1 MFIDINESKW
11 SQKTLDAIE
20 YVTSAGIMRGYED
33 GSFRPSDTVTNAEL
47 CKILYEIIATD
58 PQETPLFSKTYL
70 TSHWASEYVN
80 FVLNEISVV
89 SSIKQKK
96 LNKLSVSKWADE
108 EVTKQSLWIMNDFL
122 SLYSSYRLCSFSL
135 LTSKAS
141 RLDVSKWIFDFFN
154 RVWVEQS
161 NTDKWDRMLCEWGKK
176 CHNNHHLKSD
186 FFFWKKKENL
196 QKYKQCFDLLSSIS
210 HLITASKGDEVI
222 AQYKCL
228 KELPSKIK
236 EIQNS
241 PQFEV
246 TEIEKA
252 YHYTGLASLYA
263 MLKHSRYGNSN
274 SIYLHLNNVAYLN
287 DPAEGSILLEELSGK
302 ESSYAKNS
310 IQTSHTFIASLISSP
325 EELLPMWVQYADNAK
340 GCRIEFT
347 LNQKQIKEIKRV
359 IYVSPDHNSSVKDL
373 IDQINSVFPQ
383 KSQSLVNYL
392 KQHLDKI
399 RFLFKSSYYQH
410 ESEIRLVDNVK
421 PENAKL
427 LTDPDYIQS
436 EEDIPRLYV
445 NSENPLW
452 IRSVMLGPKCP
463 NPEKVAL
470 YLHNQGIKNV
480 QRSSIEFR

>member
-1 MFIDINESKW
+1 
-11 SQKTLDAIE
+11 
-20 YVTSAGIMRGYED
+20 
-33 GSFRPSDTVTNAEL
+33 
-47 CKILYEIIATD
+47 
-58 PQETPLFSKTYL
+58 
-70 TSHWASEYVN
+70 
-80 FVLNEISVV
+80 
-89 SSIKQKK
+89 
-96 LNKLSVSKWADE
+96 
-108 EVTKQSLWIMNDFL
+108 
-122 SLYSSYRLCSFSL
+122 
-135 LTSKAS
+135 
-141 RLDVSKWIFDFFN
+141 
-154 RVWVEQS
+154 
-161 NTDKWDRMLCEWGKK
+161 
-176 CHNNHHLKSD
+176 
-186 FFFWKKKENL
+186 
-196 QKYKQCFDLLSSIS
+196 
-210 HLITASKGDEVI
+210 
-222 AQYKCL
+222 
-228 KELPSKIK
+228 
-236 EIQNS
+236 
-241 PQFEV
+241 
-246 TEIEKA
+246 
-252 YHYTGLASLYA
+252 
-263 MLKHSRYGNSN
+263 MLKHSRCGASN
-274 SIYLHLNNVAYLN
+274 SVYLHLSNVAYLN

-347 LNQKQIKEIKRV
+347 LNQKQIKEFKRV
-359 IYVSPDHNSSVKDL
+359 IYVSPDHNSAVKDL

-436 EEDIPRLYV
+436 AEDIPKLYV
-445 NSENPLW
+445 NSETPLW